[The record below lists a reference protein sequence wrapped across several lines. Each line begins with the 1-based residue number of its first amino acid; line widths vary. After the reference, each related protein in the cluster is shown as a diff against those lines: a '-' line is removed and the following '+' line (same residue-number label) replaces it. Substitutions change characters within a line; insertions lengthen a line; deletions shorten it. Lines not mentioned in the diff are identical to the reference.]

1 VSEPR
6 AEAITAAARPI
17 LRRLPSLGQDRC
29 RDLASEV
36 LRAAQPHLAEAD
48 SQGDLPGKLRCA
60 MAEYGLTP
68 GQVAGVEGLCAR
80 LIEATARRPYPGGKG
95 RSS

>member
-1 VSEPR
+1 MSEPR
-6 AEAITAAARPI
+6 PEAVTAATRPI
-17 LRRLPSLGQDRC
+17 LRRLPSLGPDRC
-29 RDLASEV
+29 RDLALDV

-48 SQGDLPGKLRCA
+48 SQGDLLGKLRCA
-60 MAEYGLTP
+60 MAGYGLTP
-68 GQVAGVEGLCAR
+68 GQVAGIESACAR